1 MAQTILGINSNL
13 DTGGILDNLIQLQR
27 SPIDIVES
35 KRALEDAKLLSF
47 QDLRDRLQTFK
58 GVVNSLNT
66 EARFLSTKGEFSN
79 NSATDTNS
87 VLSLSTNSQA
97 SSGTFS
103 LTVHNLA
110 RESKLVSAGFPSTSG
125 AVTQGVMTLVAGTSS
140 STITIDS
147 TNNTVDGLR
156 LAINNSGLNIKASF
170 LNDGSSSNPL
180 RLVLSGSKTGTD
192 NAISCLLYTSPSPRD

>member
-180 RLVLSGSKTGTD
+180 RLVLSGSKTGID
-192 NAISCLLYTSPSPRD
+192 LSLIHI

>member
-1 MAQTILGINSNL
+1 VAQTILGINSNL

-170 LNDGSSSNPL
+170 LNDGSSQPS
-180 RLVLSGSKTGTD
+180 
-192 NAISCLLYTSPSPRD
+192 SPCVIRVKNGYR